1 MLQVHFISARVTI
14 LSFILNIQVSCL
26 LPPPLYSRWCRDV
39 TRRETQRAGGLEYR
53 AGHQL
58 CYNGTFQDISWYT
71 SLPPPPLSGKQE
83 SLSSIHVMQHDPG
96 GRTAELT
103 LLRLDGTMEIKG
115 QSVVLSAE
123 SPLTSSA
130 PAGPW
135 GHSLYS
141 SFTHMSNILH
151 LQARRST
158 LTRYNPG
165 HTLPQVQSVAPPSA
179 FAVKF
184 HKCAQ
189 VKLDTDPPQLTFFL
203 LIHNMG
209 PVGGTNLSQV
219 AIRDSLSGIVP
230 LKTEGRV
237 VERGYQ
243 TFAIDSL
250 SAGSQIVVNYTAH
263 IRSHQSEVL
272 DLPAFLTFSNA
283 SQNDVSM
290 FGPLTANL
298 TLSVNSTDR
307 IYPNHG
313 VHFAGF
319 VAGFF
324 VTLVLL
330 SLGFLAMNLIGL
342 RTRLNLLQQRRKRR
356 DSDLEYAD
364 CNMSET
370 VKDEAAFE
378 DKMVDIMVLED
389 PQNMYQ
395 ALENLEMSTLL
406 RATNNL
412 EATRIQIYKDVI
424 SSLLGSL
431 RSRGQSSAQ
440 AQQRLLSVLHG
451 QLQGMEGRLKEERG
465 ARMAALAGQCNLE
478 TREEMEAEHRREAAE
493 KAQAELLC
501 QHADQQELLQC
512 SVLLEKLHKLS
523 QSQLQRILL
532 VRHEEASA
540 KVQRQIIEWR
550 RVELHKIF
558 SEELEEATRMGELDK
573 STAKSLQHDYFTCQD
588 QLEEVL
594 DVVLANQRYVLS
606 ERHAQRKFL
615 LHSLHS
621 LNSLISDTFSSASSN
636 LDSWFTHIRRGSTV
650 PAEQIDQ
657 LQEKAQK
664 ELVLVRQRLDE
675 ALSQE
680 RRAMRCGLIKKRRE
694 LISEMLR
701 VHKQRQKDLS
711 GLSRGLEGRIEV
723 AQNLHC
729 WQNLL
734 TAHSLELAELI
745 NNLDEEATADIRKV
759 TMRVI
764 QGAIAEVKAIQ
775 PSATQALLAPLPPG
789 TQRSLLQAEPEQ
801 GAGQAQGQGASAL
814 LQGQER
820 LHQEGKAALR
830 TLSCT
835 REALQEA
842 MERELQEQQEIRA
855 HCRSFFRCLCSSQL
869 TLSEDDRLRM
879 KLEFQ
884 KCLSV
889 MDRCLVLPHSVSRT
903 KLHTSLAAWR
913 KDSEKQMMSTQSK
926 GKTSKARQKT
936 DTSDLLLFQKRLED
950 RIQLFEKEKEM
961 EMETSVM
968 SKVLEEMQREREDD
982 LRSQADSLAI
992 QMATI
997 HYQKAE
1003 RRTKVLETSRA
1014 MLTLHSLL
1022 IQQLRE
1028 RKNLEK
1034 QDMAQSIQSHCL
1046 GLEEAEQQFQKDKT
1060 ELDGLE
1066 MSRARVE
1073 SNKTRGADS
1082 DEREEDS
1089 EEDRVF
1095 RLQQDYRMTSILQE
1109 ALYKCDQVTALSVER
1124 LQEMTA
1130 NNQAMEDLKE
1140 QMELKRLYAICDQ
1153 DLEFASR
1160 LVKQSQVSTEVLL
1173 EALRLLLP
1181 TLPESEL
1188 LSITDALCPK
1198 QHPASSSAEQE
1209 HVGCAVGSNR
1219 LLPVKLREDVVHKN
1233 MQSMPSCTVERE
1245 RVQEKRQSLM
1255 EKLLPRSRLLP
1266 PRDVEPLLV
1275 EEKGKED
1282 TFTKA
1287 QQPIYNSAMAENTV
1301 NQQQSDSAEE
1311 QVEDTVNETLHSSAG
1326 KYMAAASAS
1335 SALDSSAT
1343 GERLFV
1349 FRDPPET
1356 RDSVAVPKRKGK
1368 RNFLNLK
1375 KGAVAPT
1382 SLS

>member
-1 MLQVHFISARVTI
+1 MLQVHFIATRVTI
-14 LSFILNIQVSCL
+14 CSFILNIHVSCL
-26 LPPPLYSRWCRDV
+26 FPPPLYFRRCHNV
-39 TRRETQRAGGLEYR
+39 TGREGRHAGECESS
-53 AGHQL
+53 AGHQP
-58 CYNGTFQDISWYT
+58 CYDGASWHT
-71 SLPPPPLSGKQE
+71 QLPPPPLSEKQE
-83 SLSSIHVMQHDPG
+83 ARSLMRLSSIYVKQHDPCEKS
-96 GRTAELT
+96 AELT
-103 LLRLDGTMEIKG
+103 FPQMDGTMEMNG
-115 QSVVLSAE
+115 PMVLSAE
-123 SPLTSSA
+123 GSLSSTA
-130 PAGPW
+130 AAGPW
-135 GHSLYS
+135 GHSFYS
-141 SFTHMSNILH
+141 SFTYMSNILN
-151 LQARRST
+151 LRGRRST

-165 HTLPQVQSVAPPSA
+165 HTLPQVQSVAPLST
-179 FAVKF
+179 FGVKF

-219 AIRDSLSGIVP
+219 AIRDSISGIVP

-250 SAGSQIVVNYTAH
+250 SAGSQIIVNYTAH
-263 IRSHQSEVL
+263 VRSHKSEVL

-290 FGPLTANL
+290 FGPLTVNL
-298 TLSVNSTDR
+298 TLRVNSTDR
-307 IYPNHG
+307 MYPNHG

-319 VAGFF
+319 VVGFF

-342 RTRLNLLQQRRKRR
+342 RTRLNLLQQRRNRG
-356 DSDLEYAD
+356 DSDPEYAD

-370 VKDEAAFE
+370 VKDEAMFE

-406 RATNNL
+406 RTTNNL
-412 EATRIQIYKDVI
+412 EATRIQIYKDVM
-424 SSLLGSL
+424 SSLLGGL
-431 RSRGQSSAQ
+431 RFRGQASAQ

-451 QLQGMEGRLKEERG
+451 QLLGMEGRLKEERG
-465 ARMAALAGQCNLE
+465 ARMAALAGRCNLE
-478 TREEMEAEHRREAAE
+478 TREEMEAKHHREAAE

-501 QHADQQELLQC
+501 QHADQQELLHC

-523 QSQLQRILL
+523 QNQLQRILL

-558 SEELEEATRMGELDK
+558 SEELEEATRMGELEK
-573 STAKSLQHDYFTCQD
+573 STAKSLQHDYFACQD
-588 QLEEVL
+588 HLEEVL
-594 DVVLANQRYVLS
+594 DVVLANQRYVLA

-615 LHSLHS
+615 VHSLHS
-621 LNSLISDTFSSASSN
+621 LNSLISDTFSSTSSN
-636 LDSWFTHIRRGSTV
+636 LDSWFTHIKRGSTV

-664 ELVLVRQRLDE
+664 ELVMVRQRLDE

-694 LISEMLR
+694 LISDMLQIQ
-701 VHKQRQKDLS
+701 KQRQKDLS
-711 GLSRGLEGRIEV
+711 GLSKGLEGKIDV
-723 AQNLHC
+723 AQHLHC

-745 NNLDEEATADIRKV
+745 NNLDEEAAADIRKV

-764 QGAIAEVKAIQ
+764 QGAITEVKTIQ
-775 PSATQALLAPLPPG
+775 PSATQALLTLLPPG
-789 TQRSLLQAEPEQ
+789 TQCSLLQVEPE
-801 GAGQAQGQGASAL
+801 AGPGQVQGQGASTL
-814 LQGQER
+814 LQHQEK

-835 REALQEA
+835 REALRDV
-842 MERELQEQQEIRA
+842 MERELQEQRELRA
-855 HCRSFFRCLCSSQL
+855 HCRAFFSRLCSSQL
-869 TLSEDDRLRM
+869 TLCEDDQLRM

-889 MDRCLVLPHSVSRT
+889 MDRCLVLPHAVSRT
-903 KLHTSLAAWR
+903 KLQSALAAWR
-913 KDSEKQMMSTQSK
+913 KESEQQMANMQSK
-926 GKTSKARQKT
+926 GKAGEARTKT
-936 DTSDLLLFQKRLED
+936 DTSDLQLFQTRLED
-950 RIQLFEKEKEM
+950 RIQLFEKEKEK
-961 EMETSVM
+961 EMESSVM
-968 SKVLEEMQREREDD
+968 NKVMEEMRVEREDD
-982 LRSQADSLAI
+982 LRSQADSLAM

-1003 RRTKVLETSRA
+1003 RKTKVLETSRA

-1028 RKNLEK
+1028 RKSLER
-1034 QDMAQSIQSHCL
+1034 QDMAKSIQNHCL
-1046 GLEEAEQQFQKDKT
+1046 GLEEAEQQLQKERT
-1060 ELDGLE
+1060 ELDGLQ
-1066 MSRARVE
+1066 MSQSSIK
-1073 SNKTRGADS
+1073 SNPTQKEDY
-1082 DEREEDS
+1082 DEGEEDS
-1089 EEDRVF
+1089 EQE
-1095 RLQQDYRMTSILQE
+1095 RLFQLRQDCRMTSILQE
-1109 ALYKCDQVTALSVER
+1109 ALYKCEEVFTLLAER
-1124 LQEMTA
+1124 SQGMTA
-1130 NNQAMEDLKE
+1130 NNQAIEDLKE
-1140 QMELKRLYAICDQ
+1140 QMGLKRLYANCDQ

-1160 LVKQSQVSTEVLL
+1160 LVKQSQVSAEVLL

-1198 QHPASSSAEQE
+1198 QHTVSSCTEQE
-1209 HVGCAVGSNR
+1209 HSGCAGGLNR
-1219 LLPVKLREDVVHKN
+1219 LLPVKLREDVMHKN
-1233 MQSMPSCTVERE
+1233 MLNMPSCTVERE
-1245 RVQEKRQSLM
+1245 RLQEKRQSLM
-1255 EKLLPRSRLLP
+1255 EKLLPRSRLP
-1266 PRDVEPLLV
+1266 VPRDVAPLLV
-1275 EEKGKED
+1275 EEKREED
-1282 TFTKA
+1282 GFTKA
-1287 QQPIYNSAMAENTV
+1287 QQSIYKSSAVT
-1301 NQQQSDSAEE
+1301 QQHSDTAKERL
-1311 QVEDTVNETLHSSAG
+1311 VDTASEALHSTAE
-1326 KYMAAASAS
+1326 KYATTASAS
-1335 SALDSSAT
+1335 PQGNPPT

-1349 FRDPPET
+1349 FRDPPESCECV
-1356 RDSVAVPKRKGK
+1356 DAPKRKRK

-1375 KGAVAPT
+1375 KGSVAPT
-1382 SLS
+1382 NLV

>member
-1 MLQVHFISARVTI
+1 MRRVHSIPAKLSL
-14 LSFILNIQVSCL
+14 LSFVLSVQVSCL
-26 LPPPLYSRWCRDV
+26 FPPRVCPRRPCRGG
-39 TRRETQRAGGLEYR
+39 TRGVWEHRAGQRAR
-53 AGHQL
+53 F
-58 CYNGTFQDISWYT
+58 NGACRGTSWCT
-71 SLPPPPLSGKQE
+71 ARPPPPLSE
-83 SLSSIHVMQHDPG
+83 PPEILSSVHVMQREAG
-96 GRTAELT
+96 GGTAGLA
-103 LLRLDGTMEIKG
+103 LLRMDGTMDIKG
-115 QSVVLSAE
+115 PVVFSSAGPLS
-123 SPLTSSA
+123 SSA

-135 GHSLYS
+135 RHSFYS
-141 SFTHMSNILH
+141 SFTRMSNILH
-151 LQARRST
+151 LRVRRST
-158 LTRYNPG
+158 LTRYNLG

-179 FAVKF
+179 FGVQF

-263 IRSHQSEVL
+263 IRSHKSEVL

-298 TLSVNSTDR
+298 TLRVNSTDR

-330 SLGFLAMNLIGL
+330 LLGFLAVNLIGL

-356 DSDLEYAD
+356 DSDPEYAD
-364 CNMSET
+364 CIMSET
-370 VKDEAAFE
+370 IKDEATFE

-395 ALENLEMSTLL
+395 ALENLEISTLL

-424 SSLLGSL
+424 SSLLGGL
-431 RSRGQSSAQ
+431 RSRGQTTTQS
-440 AQQRLLSVLHG
+440 QQRLLSVLHG
-451 QLQGMEGRLKEERG
+451 QLLGMEGRLKEERG
-465 ARMAALAGQCNLE
+465 SRMAALAGQCNLE
-478 TREEMEAEHRREAAE
+478 TREEMEAEHRREAAQ

-501 QHADQQELLQC
+501 QHAERQELLQC

-532 VRHEEASA
+532 VRHEKASA

-558 SEELEEATRMGELDK
+558 SEELEEATRMGELEK

-594 DVVLANQRYVLS
+594 DVVLANQRYVLA

-615 LHSLHS
+615 VHSLHS
-621 LNSLISDTFSSASSN
+621 LNGLISDTFTSTSSN
-636 LDSWFTHIRRGSTV
+636 LDNWFTHIRRGSTV
-650 PAEQIDQ
+650 PAEQMDQ

-664 ELVLVRQRLDE
+664 ELVMVRQRLDE
-675 ALSQE
+675 ALNQE

-694 LISEMLR
+694 LISEMLT
-701 VHKQRQKDLS
+701 VHKQRQRELS
-711 GLSRGLEGRIEV
+711 GLSKGVEVRMEV

-775 PSATQALLAPLPPG
+775 PSATQDLLMLLPPG
-789 TQRSLLQAEPEQ
+789 THPSLLHAEPEQ
-801 GAGQAQGQGASAL
+801 GAGQAPGQGASAL

-842 MERELQEQQEIRA
+842 MERELQEQRDIRTHSRA
-855 HCRSFFRCLCSSQL
+855 FFRHLCSSQL

-889 MDRCLVLPHSVSRT
+889 MDHCLVLPHAISRT
-903 KLHTSLAAWR
+903 KLYTALAAWR
-913 KDSEKQMMSTQSK
+913 QDSEKQMTNTQSK

-936 DTSDLLLFQKRLED
+936 DTSDLLLFQKKLED
-950 RIQLFEKEKEM
+950 RIRLFEMEKEM
-961 EMETSVM
+961 ESSVM
-968 SKVLEEMQREREDD
+968 NKVLEEMQQERANE

-1003 RRTKVLETSRA
+1003 RRDKVLETCRA

-1022 IQQLRE
+1022 TQQLRE
-1028 RKNLEK
+1028 RKSLER

-1046 GLEEAEQQFQKDKT
+1046 GLEEAEQQLQKERT

-1066 MSRARVE
+1066 MCQGRVE
-1073 SNKTRGADS
+1073 PCKTR
-1082 DEREEDS
+1082 REDS
-1089 EEDRVF
+1089 NDREVGNEEERVF
-1095 RLQQDYRMTSILQE
+1095 QLQQDCRMTSILQG
-1109 ALYKCDQVTALSVER
+1109 ALYKRDQILALLAKSSQER
-1124 LQEMTA
+1124 TA
-1130 NNQAMEDLKE
+1130 NDQAMEDLKE
-1140 QMELKRLYAICDQ
+1140 QMELRRLYGNCDQ
-1153 DLEFASR
+1153 DLDFASQ
-1160 LVKQSQVSTEVLL
+1160 LVKQSQVSAEVLL

-1181 TLPESEL
+1181 SLPESEL

-1198 QHPASSSAEQE
+1198 QHPASLTVEQE
-1209 HVGCAVGSNR
+1209 HVGCFAGSSR
-1219 LLPVKLREDVVHKN
+1219 LLSVKLREDVVQKN
-1233 MQSMPSCTVERE
+1233 MPDVPSCTVERG
-1245 RVQEKRQSLM
+1245 RLWEKRQSLV

-1266 PRDVEPLLV
+1266 PRDVGP
-1275 EEKGKED
+1275 EKAKED
-1282 TFTKA
+1282 SVTEVL
-1287 QQPIYNSAMAENTV
+1287 QPVYRSHVTENLV
-1301 NQQQSDSAEE
+1301 KQQQRGTATEKAGG
-1311 QVEDTVNETLHSSAG
+1311 TVNETLHGSEEEEEFPQSEEGLSSPDKPTLRLLFFFMMTL
-1326 KYMAAASAS
+1326 KYKIIQLSCH
-1335 SALDSSAT
+1335 
-1343 GERLFV
+1343 
-1349 FRDPPET
+1349 
-1356 RDSVAVPKRKGK
+1356 VA
-1368 RNFLNLK
+1368 K
-1375 KGAVAPT
+1375 K
-1382 SLS
+1382 

>member
-1 MLQVHFISARVTI
+1 MLQVHFTAKRITTWA
-14 LSFILNIQVSCL
+14 FILNIQVLCVC
-26 LPPPLYSRWCRDV
+26 PPPSSRWCRDV
-39 TRRETQRAGGLEYR
+39 TRRAGVLESGT
-53 AGHQL
+53 GH
-58 CYNGTFQDISWYT
+58 YNGSVTSQDASWHT
-71 SLPPPPLSGKQE
+71 SLLPPPFSDKEE
-83 SLSSIHVMQHDPG
+83 SLCCIHVMQHDPG
-96 GRTAELT
+96 GKSAEQT
-103 LLRLDGTMEIKG
+103 LLRMDGTMEING
-115 QSVVLSAE
+115 RMVLSAE
-123 SPLTSSA
+123 APLSSSA

-135 GHSLYS
+135 GHSLY
-141 SFTHMSNILH
+141 TPLTYMSNILH
-151 LQARRST
+151 LRNRRST
-158 LTRYNPG
+158 LTRYNPSL
-165 HTLPQVQSVAPPSA
+165 TLPQIQSVAPPSA
-179 FAVKF
+179 YGVKF

-189 VKLDTDPPQLTFFL
+189 VKLDSDPPQLTFFL

-219 AIRDSLSGIVP
+219 AIRDSISGIVP
-230 LKTEGRV
+230 LKSEGRV

-250 SAGSQIVVNYTAH
+250 SAGSQVVVNYTAR
-263 IRSHQSEVL
+263 IRSHKSEVL

-298 TLSVNSTDR
+298 TLRVNSTDR
-307 IYPNHG
+307 IYPNHA
-313 VHFAGF
+313 VHSAGF

-342 RTRLNLLQQRRKRR
+342 RTRLNLLQQRRNRR
-356 DSDLEYAD
+356 DSDPEYAA

-378 DKMVDIMVLED
+378 DKMVDTMVLED

-406 RATNNL
+406 HATNNL
-412 EATRIQIYKDVI
+412 EATRIQIYKDVM
-424 SSLLGSL
+424 SSLLGDL
-431 RSRGQSSAQ
+431 RSRGQASAQ

-451 QLQGMEGRLKEERG
+451 QMLGMEGRLKEERG
-465 ARMAALAGQCNLE
+465 ARMAALAGRCNLE

-501 QHADQQELLQC
+501 QHADQRELLHC

-532 VRHEEASA
+532 VRHEEASG

-558 SEELEEATRMGELDK
+558 SEELEEATRMGELEK
-573 STAKSLQHDYFTCQD
+573 STAKSLQHDYFACQD
-588 QLEEVL
+588 QLDEVL
-594 DVVLANQRYVLS
+594 DVVLANQRYVLA

-615 LHSLHS
+615 VHSLHS
-621 LNSLISDTFSSASSN
+621 LNSLISDSFSSTSSN
-636 LDSWFTHIRRGSTV
+636 LDSWLTHIRRGSFV
-650 PAEQIDQ
+650 SAEQMDQ
-657 LQEKAQK
+657 LQEKAQT
-664 ELVLVRQRLDE
+664 ELVMVRQRLDE

-694 LISEMLR
+694 LISDMLR

-711 GLSRGLEGRIEV
+711 GLSKGLEGRIDV
-723 AQNLHC
+723 AQHLHC
-729 WQNLL
+729 WRNLL

-745 NNLDEEATADIRKV
+745 NNLDEEAAADIRKV

-764 QGAIAEVKAIQ
+764 QGAVTEVKAIQ
-775 PSATQALLAPLPPG
+775 PSATQALLTLLPPG
-789 TQRSLLQAEPEQ
+789 AQRSLLQVELEAVP
-801 GAGQAQGQGASAL
+801 GQAQGQGASAL

-835 REALQEA
+835 REALRNA
-842 MERELQEQQEIRA
+842 MERELQEQRELRA
-855 HCRSFFRCLCSSQL
+855 HCRAFFSCLCSSQL

-889 MDRCLVLPHSVSRT
+889 MDRCLVLPHAVSRT
-903 KLHTSLAAWR
+903 KLHTALAAWR
-913 KDSEKQMMSTQSK
+913 KESEQQITNMQSK
-926 GKTSKARQKT
+926 GKTSEGRQNT

-950 RIQLFEKEKEM
+950 GIQLFEKEKET
-961 EMETSVM
+961 ESGVM
-968 SKVLEEMQREREDD
+968 NKVMEEMRREREDD
-982 LRSQADSLAI
+982 LRSQGDSLAM

-1028 RKNLEK
+1028 RKSLER
-1034 QDMAQSIQSHCL
+1034 QDMAQSIQNHCL
-1046 GLEEAEQQFQKDKT
+1046 GLEEAEQQLQNERT
-1060 ELDGLE
+1060 ELQI
-1066 MSRARVE
+1066 SRARVE
-1073 SNKTRGADS
+1073 SNPTQREDS
-1082 DEREEDS
+1082 DEGEGES
-1089 EEDRVF
+1089 EEE
-1095 RLQQDYRMTSILQE
+1095 RLFQLQRDCRMTFILQG
-1109 ALYKCDQVTALSVER
+1109 ALYKSDQVITHLAER
-1124 LQEMTA
+1124 LQEMTG
-1130 NNQAMEDLKE
+1130 NNQSMEDLKE
-1140 QMELKRLYAICDQ
+1140 QMELRRLYANCDQ

-1160 LVKQSQVSTEVLL
+1160 LVKQSHVSAEVLL

-1188 LSITDALCPK
+1188 VSITDALCPK
-1198 QHPASSSAEQE
+1198 QHPGSPSAEQE
-1209 HVGCAVGSNR
+1209 HSGCAGGVNR
-1219 LLPVKLREDVVHKN
+1219 LLPVKLREDEVHKN
-1233 MQSMPSCTVERE
+1233 MPNMPSCTVQRE
-1245 RVQEKRQSLM
+1245 RLQEKRQSLM
-1255 EKLLPRSRLLP
+1255 EKLLPRSRLLV
-1266 PRDVEPLLV
+1266 PRDVAPLLV

-1282 TFTKA
+1282 SITEA
-1287 QQPIYNSAMAENTV
+1287 QRPIYKSTVTENTV
-1301 NQQQSDSAEE
+1301 TQPLNNTAKERL
-1311 QVEDTVNETLHSSAG
+1311 VDTVNETVRSTAEEHMMPASAG
-1326 KYMAAASAS
+1326 T
-1335 SALDSSAT
+1335 ALGVPAP

-1349 FRDPPET
+1349 FRVPPESCG
-1356 RDSVAVPKRKGK
+1356 SVGAPKSKRKK
-1368 RNFLNLK
+1368 NFLNLK
-1375 KGAVAPT
+1375 KGSVAPT
-1382 SLS
+1382 NLP

>member
-1 MLQVHFISARVTI
+1 MLQVNLTAKRVTI
-14 LSFILNIQVSCL
+14 WSLIWNIQVSCL
-26 LPPPLYSRWCRDV
+26 CLPPSYSHWCHVV
-39 TRRETQRAGGLEYR
+39 TRRETRRLLEYS
-53 AGHQL
+53 AAHQS
-58 CYNGTFQDISWYT
+58 CYNGTAQDASCYT
-71 SLPPPPLSGKQE
+71 TLQPPPFSEKQE
-83 SLSSIHVMQHDPG
+83 SLSSIHVMQHDTG
-96 GRTAELT
+96 GKSAEQT
-103 LLRLDGTMEIKG
+103 LLRMDGTMEING
-115 QSVVLSAE
+115 RMVLFAE
-123 SPLTSSA
+123 APLSSSA

-135 GHSLYS
+135 GHSFYTPLTY
-141 SFTHMSNILH
+141 MSNILH
-151 LQARRST
+151 LRNRRST

-165 HTLPQVQSVAPPSA
+165 LAIPQVQSAAPPSA
-179 FAVKF
+179 FGVTF
-184 HKCAQ
+184 CKCAQ

-203 LIHNMG
+203 RIHNKG

-219 AIRDSLSGIVP
+219 AIRDSISGIVP
-230 LKTEGRV
+230 LKSEGRV

-250 SAGSQIVVNYTAH
+250 SAGSQVVVNYTAH
-263 IRSHQSEVL
+263 IKSHKSEVL

-298 TLSVNSTDR
+298 TLTVNSTDR

-342 RTRLNLLQQRRKRR
+342 RTRLNLLQQRRNRR
-356 DSDLEYAD
+356 DSDPEYAD
-364 CNMSET
+364 CNMCET

-378 DKMVDIMVLED
+378 DKMVDTMVLEE

-406 RATNNL
+406 HATNNL
-412 EATRIQIYKDVI
+412 EATRIQIYKDVM
-424 SSLLGSL
+424 SSLLGGL
-431 RSRGQSSAQ
+431 LARGQCSAQ

-451 QLQGMEGRLKEERG
+451 QMLGMEGRLKEERG
-465 ARMAALAGQCNLE
+465 ARMAALAGQCNME

-501 QHADQQELLQC
+501 QHADQQELLHC

-523 QSQLQRILL
+523 QNQLQRILL
-532 VRHEEASA
+532 VRHEEASG

-558 SEELEEATRMGELDK
+558 SEELEEATRMGELEK
-573 STAKSLQHDYFTCQD
+573 STAKSLQHDYFACQD

-594 DVVLANQRYVLS
+594 DVVLANQRYVLA

-615 LHSLHS
+615 VHSLHS
-621 LNSLISDTFSSASSN
+621 LNSLISDSFSSTSGN
-636 LDSWFTHIRRGSTV
+636 LDSWFTHIRRGSIV

-657 LQEKAQK
+657 LQDKAQK
-664 ELVLVRQRLDE
+664 ELVMVRQRLDE

-694 LISEMLR
+694 LISDMLR

-711 GLSRGLEGRIEV
+711 ALSKGLEERIDV
-723 AQNLHC
+723 AQHLHC

-734 TAHSLELAELI
+734 TAQSLELAELI
-745 NNLDEEATADIRKV
+745 NNLDEEAAADIRKV
-759 TMRVI
+759 TMRMI
-764 QGAIAEVKAIQ
+764 QGAITEVKAIQ
-775 PSATQALLAPLPPG
+775 PSATQALLTLLPPG
-789 TQRSLLQAEPEQ
+789 AQRSVLQVEPEA
-801 GAGQAQGQGASAL
+801 GPGQAQGQGANAL

-835 REALQEA
+835 REDLRDAI
-842 MERELQEQQEIRA
+842 ERELQEQRELRA
-855 HCRSFFRCLCSSQL
+855 QCRAFFSCLCSSQL

-889 MDRCLVLPHSVSRT
+889 MDRCLVLPHAISRT
-903 KLHTSLAAWR
+903 KLHTALAAWR
-913 KDSEKQMMSTQSK
+913 KEREQQMINKQSK
-926 GKTSKARQKT
+926 GVTSET
-936 DTSDLLLFQKRLED
+936 DTSELLLFQKKLED
-950 RIQLFEKEKEM
+950 SIQLFEKEKET
-961 EMETSVM
+961 ESGVM
-968 SKVLEEMQREREDD
+968 NKVMEEMRREREDD
-982 LRSQADSLAI
+982 LRSQGDSLAM

-1003 RRTKVLETSRA
+1003 RRTKVLETCGA

-1022 IQQLRE
+1022 ILQLRE
-1028 RKNLEK
+1028 RKSLER
-1034 QDMAQSIQSHCL
+1034 QDMAQSIQNHCL
-1046 GLEEAEQQFQKDKT
+1046 GLEEAEQELQKERTK
-1060 ELDGLE
+1060 LDGLQ
-1066 MSRARVE
+1066 MSRSRVG
-1073 SNKTRGADS
+1073 SNPTRRDDS
-1082 DEREEDS
+1082 DESEGES
-1089 EEDRVF
+1089 EEERLF
-1095 RLQQDYRMTSILQE
+1095 QLQQDCRMTSILQE
-1109 ALYKCDQVTALSVER
+1109 ALYKSDQVITLLAER
-1124 LQEMTA
+1124 WQKMTG

-1140 QMELKRLYAICDQ
+1140 QMELRRLYANCDQ

-1160 LVKQSQVSTEVLL
+1160 LVKQSRVSAEVLL

-1188 LSITDALCPK
+1188 ISITDALCPK
-1198 QHPASSSAEQE
+1198 QHPVSSPAEQE
-1209 HVGCAVGSNR
+1209 HSGCAGGVNR
-1219 LLPVKLREDVVHKN
+1219 PLSVKLREDVVHKN
-1233 MQSMPSCTVERE
+1233 MPNMPSCTLERE
-1245 RVQEKRQSLM
+1245 RLQEKRQCLM
-1255 EKLLPRSRLLP
+1255 EKLLPRSRLLVS
-1266 PRDVEPLLV
+1266 RDVAPLLV
-1275 EEKGKED
+1275 KEKGKED
-1282 TFTKA
+1282 SFTKA
-1287 QQPIYNSAMAENTV
+1287 QQPIHESTLTEYTV
-1301 NQQQSDSAEE
+1301 SEQQNDPAKERF
-1311 QVEDTVNETLHSSAG
+1311 VDTVNETLHSTAEE
-1326 KYMAAASAS
+1326 YMMPASAS
-1335 SALDSSAT
+1335 SVLGVPAT

-1349 FRDPPET
+1349 FRDPP
-1356 RDSVAVPKRKGK
+1356 DSSGSVGAPKRKK
-1368 RNFLNLK
+1368 KKNFLNLK
-1375 KGAVAPT
+1375 KGSVAP
-1382 SLS
+1382 SNLSRD

>member
-1 MLQVHFISARVTI
+1 MPVGVMMM
-14 LSFILNIQVSCL
+14 
-26 LPPPLYSRWCRDV
+26 
-39 TRRETQRAGGLEYR
+39 
-53 AGHQL
+53 
-58 CYNGTFQDISWYT
+58 DIS
-71 SLPPPPLSGKQE
+71 L
-83 SLSSIHVMQHDPG
+83 V
-96 GRTAELT
+96 LT
-103 LLRLDGTMEIKG
+103 VSLRLRPGTQHHHHILPRRY
-115 QSVVLSAE
+115 V
-123 SPLTSSA
+123 
-130 PAGPW
+130 
-135 GHSLYS
+135 
-141 SFTHMSNILH
+141 SNILH
-151 LQARRST
+151 FRARRST
-158 LTRYNPG
+158 LTRFNPG

-179 FAVKF
+179 FRVKF

-189 VKLDTDPPQLTFFL
+189 VKLETDPPQLTFFL

-219 AIRDSLSGIVP
+219 AIRDSISGIVP

-237 VERGYQ
+237 VERGFQ

-250 SAGSQIVVNYTAH
+250 TAGSQIVVNYTAH
-263 IRSHQSEVL
+263 IRSHKSEVL

-298 TLSVNSTDR
+298 TLRVNSTDR

-319 VAGFF
+319 VGGFF

-342 RTRLNLLQQRRKRR
+342 RTRLSLLQQRRNRG
-356 DSDLEYAD
+356 DSDPEYAD

-370 VKDEAAFE
+370 VKDEATFE

-412 EATRIQIYKDVI
+412 EATRIQIYKDVM
-424 SSLLGSL
+424 SSLLCGL
-431 RSRGQSSAQ
+431 RSRGQASTQ

-451 QLQGMEGRLKEERG
+451 QLLGMEGRLKEEQG

-478 TREEMEAEHRREAAE
+478 TREEMEAEHCREAAE

-558 SEELEEATRMGELDK
+558 SEELEEATRMGELEK
-573 STAKSLQHDYFTCQD
+573 STAKSLQHNYFVCQD

-594 DVVLANQRYVLS
+594 DVVLANQRFVLS

-615 LHSLHS
+615 VHSLHS
-621 LNSLISDTFSSASSN
+621 LNSLISDTFSNTSSN
-636 LDSWFTHIRRGSTV
+636 LDNWLTHIRRGSIV
-650 PAEQIDQ
+650 SAEQIDQ

-664 ELVLVRQRLDE
+664 ELVMVRQRLDE

-694 LISEMLR
+694 LISDLLR

-711 GLSRGLEGRIEV
+711 GLSKGLEQRIEI
-723 AQNLHC
+723 AQHLHC

-745 NNLDEEATADIRKV
+745 NNLDEEAAADIRKV
-759 TMRVI
+759 CMRVI

-775 PSATQALLAPLPPG
+775 PSATQTLLTLSPSG
-789 TQRSLLQAEPEQ
+789 MQRSLLLVEPEAPPGQSQ
-801 GAGQAQGQGASAL
+801 GGASAL

-842 MERELQEQQEIRA
+842 MEKELQEQRQLRD
-855 HCRSFFRCLCSSQL
+855 HCRAFFRCLCSSQL
-869 TLSEDDRLRM
+869 TLSDDDRLRM

-889 MDRCLVLPHSVSRT
+889 MDRCLVLPHAVSRT
-903 KLHTSLAAWR
+903 KLHNTLAAWR
-913 KDSEKQMMSTQSK
+913 KDSEQQMMKPQPK
-926 GKTSKARQKT
+926 GKTSEVRQKT
-936 DTSDLLLFQKRLED
+936 DTSDLLHFQKKLKD

-961 EMETSVM
+961 ESGVM
-968 SKVLEEMQREREDD
+968 KKVMEEMGREREND
-982 LRSQADSLAI
+982 LRSQADSLAM

-1022 IQQLRE
+1022 IHQLRE
-1028 RKNLEK
+1028 RKSLER
-1034 QDMAQSIQSHCL
+1034 QDVAQTIQSHCL
-1046 GLEEAEQQFQKDKT
+1046 GLDEAEQQLQKERSDF
-1060 ELDGLE
+1060 DSLE
-1066 MSRARVE
+1066 MSPLRLEANQAHRE
-1073 SNKTRGADS
+1073 NYD
-1082 DEREEDS
+1082 DEGEEGS
-1089 EEDRVF
+1089 EKETLFQLRQDCRMVF
-1095 RLQQDYRMTSILQE
+1095 ILQE
-1109 ALYKCDQVTALSVER
+1109 ALYKREHVVTLLAER

-1130 NNQAMEDLKE
+1130 NSQATADLKE
-1140 QMELKRLYAICDQ
+1140 QMELKRLYANCDQ
-1153 DLEFASR
+1153 DLEFASQ
-1160 LVKQSQVSTEVLL
+1160 LVKQSQVSAEVLL

-1198 QHPASSSAEQE
+1198 QHPASSPAEQE
-1209 HVGCAVGSNR
+1209 HAGCAVGSNQ
-1219 LLPVKLREDVVHKN
+1219 LLPVKLRQDVVHKSMPN
-1233 MQSMPSCTVERE
+1233 MPSCSVERE
-1245 RVQEKRQSLM
+1245 RLQEKRQHLM
-1255 EKLLPRSRLLP
+1255 EKLLPRCRLTA
-1266 PRDVEPLLV
+1266 PRDVAPLPV

-1282 TFTKA
+1282 SFTKA
-1287 QQPIYNSAMAENTV
+1287 QQPIYKSTTTESTV
-1301 NQQQSDSAEE
+1301 TQQHSDTTEE
-1311 QVEDTVNETLHSSAG
+1311 RVTDSVNETVHSSALSANP
-1326 KYMAAASAS
+1326 AA
-1335 SALDSSAT
+1335 

-1349 FRDPPET
+1349 FRDPPEL
-1356 RDSVAVPKRKGK
+1356 RDSSYAPKRKKK

-1375 KGAVAPT
+1375 KGSVAPT
-1382 SLS
+1382 NLP

>member
-1 MLQVHFISARVTI
+1 MLMRVHGTAAGASI
-14 LSFILNIQVSCL
+14 LSLLLTVHVSCL
-26 LPPPLYSRWCRDV
+26 FPPPLHQCWIHGANFHELEES
-39 TRRETQRAGGLEYR
+39 AGR
-53 AGHQL
+53 HQL
-58 CYNGTFQDISWYT
+58 GSECTSWCST
-71 SLPPPPLSGKQE
+71 SSPAPSPQWDSPETLSWIHLMQYDVRAAQLKMDGAMEAKRPMEFSSEGPLS
-83 SLSSIHVMQHDPG
+83 
-96 GRTAELT
+96 
-103 LLRLDGTMEIKG
+103 
-115 QSVVLSAE
+115 
-123 SPLTSSA
+123 SSA

-135 GHSLYS
+135 GHSIYS
-141 SFTHMSNILH
+141 SFAYMSNILH
-151 LQARRST
+151 PRVRRST
-158 LTRYNPG
+158 LTRYNLG
-165 HTLPQVQSVAPPSA
+165 RTLPLVQTVAHPSA
-179 FAVKF
+179 FRVRF
-184 HKCAQ
+184 NKCVQ
-189 VKLDTDPPQLTFFL
+189 VMRDTDPPQLTFFL

-209 PVGGTNLSQV
+209 PAGGTNLSQV
-219 AIRDSLSGIVP
+219 AVRDSLSGIVP

-250 SAGSQIVVNYTAH
+250 SAGSQIVVNYTAL
-263 IRSHQSEVL
+263 ILSHKSEVL

-298 TLSVNSTDR
+298 TLRVNSTDR
-307 IYPNHG
+307 IHPNHS

-330 SLGFLAMNLIGL
+330 SLGFLVMNLIGL
-342 RTRLNLLQQRRKRR
+342 RTRLHLLQQKRKRG
-356 DSDLEYAD
+356 DSDPEYAN

-370 VKDEAAFE
+370 IKDEATFE

-424 SSLLGSL
+424 SSLLDDL
-431 RSRGQSSAQ
+431 RSRGQTTVQ

-451 QLQGMEGRLKEERG
+451 QLLGMEGRLKEVRG
-465 ARMAALAGQCNLE
+465 SRMAALAGQCNLE

-512 SVLLEKLHKLS
+512 SAVLEKLHKLS

-558 SEELEEATRMGELDK
+558 SEELDEATRMGELEK
-573 STAKSLQHDYFTCQD
+573 GTAKSLQHDYFTCQD

-594 DVVLANQRYVLS
+594 DVVLANQRYVLT

-621 LNSLISDTFSSASSN
+621 LNSLISDTFSSSSSN
-636 LDSWFTHIRRGSTV
+636 LHQWFTNIRRGSTLPV
-650 PAEQIDQ
+650 EQVDQ
-657 LQEKAQK
+657 LQEKAQN
-664 ELVLVRQRLDE
+664 ELVMVRQRLDE

-680 RRAMRCGLIKKRRE
+680 KRAMRCGLIKTRRE
-694 LISEMLR
+694 LISDMLR

-711 GLSRGLEGRIEV
+711 CLSGGLEGRMEV

-734 TAHSLELAELI
+734 TAHNLELAELI

-759 TMRVI
+759 IMRVI
-764 QGAIAEVKAIQ
+764 QGAIAEVKSIL
-775 PSATQALLAPLPPG
+775 PSTAQALQTSLPSG
-789 TQRSLLQAEPEQ
+789 TQLSLMQVESEQ
-801 GAGQAQGQGASAL
+801 GAAGQAPGQGASGF

-842 MERELQEQQEIRA
+842 MDRELQEQKKIREN
-855 HCRSFFRCLCSSQL
+855 CRAFFRCLCSSQL
-869 TLSEDDRLRM
+869 ALSEDDRLRM

-889 MDRCLVLPHSVSRT
+889 MDRCLVLPHAVSRS
-903 KLHTSLAAWR
+903 KLHTYLAAWR
-913 KDSEKQMMSTQSK
+913 KDIEKQMINVQSK
-926 GKTSKARQKT
+926 GKTGKARQNT
-936 DTSDLLLFQKRLED
+936 DTSNLLLFQKRLED

-961 EMETSVM
+961 ESSIMN
-968 SKVLEEMQREREDD
+968 KVLEEMQREREDA
-982 LRSQADSLAI
+982 LHSQADNLAI

-1003 RRTKVLETSRA
+1003 RRSKVLETSRS

-1028 RKNLEK
+1028 RKSLDR
-1034 QDMAQSIQSHCL
+1034 QDMAQSIQCHCL
-1046 GLEEAEQQFQKDKT
+1046 GLEEAEQQLQKDKT
-1060 ELDGLE
+1060 EFCGLE
-1066 MSRARVE
+1066 ISQGRIELNRTHTEDFDE
-1073 SNKTRGADS
+1073 S
-1082 DEREEDS
+1082 S
-1089 EEDRVF
+1089 EEDKEGMF
-1095 RLQQDYRMTSILQE
+1095 QLQQDCRMSSILQE
-1109 ALYKCDQVTALSVER
+1109 ALFKCDQVIALLAESSQER
-1124 LQEMTA
+1124 TA

-1140 QMELKRLYAICDQ
+1140 QMELKRLYGNCDQ
-1153 DLEFASR
+1153 DLEFASQ
-1160 LVKQSQVSTEVLL
+1160 LVKQSQLSVEVLL
-1173 EALRLLLP
+1173 ETLRLLLP

-1188 LSITDALCPK
+1188 LSITYALCPK
-1198 QHPASSSAEQE
+1198 QHPGSVSTEQE
-1209 HVGCAVGSNR
+1209 HIGCVGDADR
-1219 LLPVKLREDVVHKN
+1219 LLSDKLRKDVVNKN
-1233 MQSMPSCTVERE
+1233 MLTMQSCTEERG
-1245 RVQEKRQSLM
+1245 RLQEKRQSLM
-1255 EKLLPRSRLLP
+1255 EKLLPKSCPLLP
-1266 PRDVEPLLV
+1266 RDAEA
-1275 EEKGKED
+1275 EREKED
-1282 TFTKA
+1282 GCPGA
-1287 QQPIYNSAMAENTV
+1287 QRPVNRSNLTENTV
-1301 NQQQSDSAEE
+1301 QQQQSEPAKEKAGPS
-1311 QVEDTVNETLHSSAG
+1311 VSETLHGSAG
-1326 KYMAAASAS
+1326 EYVNSASAS
-1335 SALDSSAT
+1335 SAPSSSSA

-1349 FRDPPET
+1349 FRAPPESH
-1356 RDSVAVPKRKGK
+1356 DCVDVPKRKRK

-1375 KGAVAPT
+1375 KGSVAPT
-1382 SLS
+1382 NVG